1 MSQSTLTSSA
11 PVSQGIYSRIQRSVF
26 ETLEGEVH
34 NPVSKIVEI
43 FIAVLVLLNVLSI
56 IIESLHD
63 VHEQFEEWFYLFDT
77 FSVVIFSIE
86 YVLRVWSGGAKYEI
100 GIAGNAWRGRKEY
113 IFSPFGI
120 VDFASTIPFYLQL
133 ILPGA
138 DLRMLRM
145 FRLLRIFKLSR
156 YNTAM
161 EDMFEAVK
169 AEKDSFSSA
178 LFLLLISCLLFSSLI
193 YIVEGHDDHAVFS
206 SIPAAMHWFM
216 ITIISGWGNV
226 DPETYVGIYLVV
238 ITQVLAIAL
247 AAILTG
253 VVATAYTT
261 QVQRRETF
269 YEQQLREILKDGVVT
284 EEERAQLK
292 KMQAEF
298 GMSDEQ
304 VAAIADQLEEEK
316 ELAAQKSLYSGNNI
330 TSSALGTP
338 TTVALGAP
346 SAVSPPML
354 VPDMI
359 GNLGAL
365 DSEEK
370 LKVLTSF
377 VDSLSLRQKS
387 TLLGRVAESLAQHSI
402 VVETVPVESGG
413 GSVKR

>member
-1 MSQSTLTSSA
+1 MSQSTLA
-11 PVSQGIYSRIQRSVF
+11 GAPPVSMGFYSRIQRSVF

-34 NPVSKIVEI
+34 NPVSKAVEI

-56 IIESLHD
+56 ILESLHEL
-63 VHEQFEEWFYLFDT
+63 HAEYESWFYVFDT
-77 FSVVIFSIE
+77 FSVIVFTIE

-100 GIAGNAWRGRKEY
+100 GVKGNAWRGRKDY
-113 IFSPFGI
+113 MFSAFGI

-161 EDMFEAVK
+161 EDMFEAIK

-226 DPETYVGIYLVV
+226 DPETYMGIYLVV

-261 QVQRRETF
+261 QVQRRESF
-269 YEQQLREILKDGVVT
+269 YEQQLREVLKDGIVT
-284 EEERAQLK
+284 EEEKAHLK
-292 KMQAEF
+292 KMQADF

-304 VAAIADQLEEEK
+304 VAAIADQIEEEK
-316 ELAAQKSLYSGNNI
+316 AQAAQKMQVTQAPAAPQAAVIVEAPVVKERVTASDLSSLD
-330 TSSALGTP
+330 P
-338 TTVALGAP
+338 
-346 SAVSPPML
+346 
-354 VPDMI
+354 
-359 GNLGAL
+359 
-365 DSEEK
+365 EEK
-370 LKVLTSF
+370 LNLLASL

-387 TLLGRVAESLAQHSI
+387 SLLNRVADSLARHSI
-402 VVETVPVESGG
+402 VVETVPPKTSG
-413 GSVKR
+413 SEPAR

>member
-1 MSQSTLTSSA
+1 MSQSTVTSAA
-11 PVSQGIYSRIQRSVF
+11 PVSMGFYSRIQRSVF

-34 NPVSKIVEI
+34 NPVSKAVEI

-56 IIESLHD
+56 ILESLHD
-63 VHEQFEEWFYLFDT
+63 LHAEYEHWFYIFDS
-77 FSVVIFSIE
+77 FSVVVFTIE
-86 YVLRVWSGGAKYEI
+86 YLLRVWSGGAKYEI
-100 GIAGNAWRGRKEY
+100 GVKGNAWRGRKDY
-113 IFSPFGI
+113 MFSPFGI
-120 VDFASTIPFYLQL
+120 VDFASTVPFYLQL

-161 EDMFEAVK
+161 EDMFQAIK

-193 YIVEGHDDHAVFS
+193 YIVEGHDEHAVFS

-226 DPETYVGIYLVV
+226 DPETYMGIYLVV

-261 QVQRRETF
+261 QVQRRESF
-269 YEQQLREILKDGVVT
+269 YEQQLREVLKDGVVT
-284 EEERAQLK
+284 EEEKAHLK
-292 KMQAEF
+292 KMQADF

-304 VAAIADQLEEEK
+304 VAAIADQIEEEK
-316 ELAAQKSLYSGNNI
+316 AQAAQKSQATQPPAMPQAPVVVEAPVVKERVTANDL
-330 TSSALGTP
+330 SSLD
-338 TTVALGAP
+338 
-346 SAVSPPML
+346 
-354 VPDMI
+354 PD
-359 GNLGAL
+359 
-365 DSEEK
+365 EK
-370 LKVLTSF
+370 LNLLASL

-387 TLLGRVAESLAQHSI
+387 SLLNRVADSLAHHSI
-402 VVETVPVESGG
+402 VVETVPPKSSGPDP
-413 GSVKR
+413 VR

>member
-1 MSQSTLTSSA
+1 MSQSTVTSAA
-11 PVSQGIYSRIQRSVF
+11 PVSMGFYSRIQRSVF

-34 NPVSKIVEI
+34 NPVSKAVEI

-56 IIESLHD
+56 ILESLHD
-63 VHEQFEEWFYLFDT
+63 LHTEYEHWFYIFDS
-77 FSVVIFSIE
+77 FSVVVFTIE
-86 YVLRVWSGGAKYEI
+86 YLLRVWSGGAKYEI
-100 GIAGNAWRGRKEY
+100 GVKGNAWRGRKDY
-113 IFSPFGI
+113 MFSPFGI
-120 VDFASTIPFYLQL
+120 VDFASTVPFYLQL

-161 EDMFEAVK
+161 EDMFQAIK

-193 YIVEGHDDHAVFS
+193 YIVEGHDEHAVFS

-226 DPETYVGIYLVV
+226 DPETYMGIYLVV

-261 QVQRRETF
+261 QVQRRESF
-269 YEQQLREILKDGVVT
+269 YEQQLRDVLKDGVVT
-284 EEERAQLK
+284 EEEKAHLK
-292 KMQAEF
+292 KMQADF

-304 VAAIADQLEEEK
+304 VAAIADQIEEEK
-316 ELAAQKSLYSGNNI
+316 AQAAQKSQAVQPAVAPQAPVVVEGPVAKERVTASDL
-330 TSSALGTP
+330 SS
-338 TTVALGAP
+338 
-346 SAVSPPML
+346 
-354 VPDMI
+354 
-359 GNLGAL
+359 L
-365 DSEEK
+365 DPEEK
-370 LKVLTSF
+370 LNLLSTL

-387 TLLGRVAESLAQHSI
+387 SLLNRVADSLARHSI
-402 VVETVPVESGG
+402 VVETVPPKTSG
-413 GSVKR
+413 SDPIR